1 MKALALPLIY
11 FLMLLLGAAEATA
24 QSQTH
29 IQTHPF
35 SPLRQFLQQDSDTT
49 IVFQNTTNWMGPSA
63 LYAYF
68 LSKKGDRLQL
78 HAYRDFV
85 RSGSPDS
92 VSNKQQLGPRNEIIL
107 VPESRNRYFNPLPV
121 SPAQLKLLW
130 SNLMAEKP
138 WLISDN
144 KVEGEGCPVKLR
156 ITKNN
161 IEDLNI
167 YDGGGIQC
175 MLITKNQIK
184 ALDFY
189 APDFYEKQCPGRAG
203 RIAILKISALFD
215 PIIQAY

>member
-1 MKALALPLIY
+1 MKALTLPLIY
-11 FLMLLLGAAEATA
+11 FLILLHGTAEATA

-29 IQTHPF
+29 TQKHPF
-35 SPLRQFLQQDSDTT
+35 SPLRQFLQQVSDTT
-49 IVFQNTTNWMGPSA
+49 IVFQYTTNWIGPSA
-63 LYAYF
+63 FYAYF
-68 LSKKGDRLQL
+68 ISKKGDRLKL

-130 SNLMAEKP
+130 SNLMAQKP
-138 WLISDN
+138 WLIRDD
-144 KVEGEGCPVKLR
+144 KVDGEGCPEKLR
-156 ITKNN
+156 ITKNS

-167 YDGGGIQC
+167 YDGGGIQF

-184 ALDFY
+184 ALDFH
-189 APDFYEKQCPGRAG
+189 APDFYEKQCPGRVG